1 MSSEQS
7 RELQQALA
15 RRFQREIAGEFSVD
29 AFTRALYSTDASIY
43 QIAPVGVVAPKSVDD
58 VLATV
63 AIAREF
69 GLPIVPRG
77 GGTSLSGQSIGPGLV
92 LDFSR
97 LMNRVLAI
105 DAERG
110 LARIQPG
117 VVLDQFNQTLKPLG
131 WQFGPD
137 VATSSRANLGGMIG
151 NNSAGS
157 RSVWYGK
164 VVDHVRELEVVLSD
178 GHTHRTRPLAV
189 DDLLRLEG
197 ASGREA
203 ELVTRFRALVDS
215 LRGEISRKFP
225 RILRRVSGY
234 NLDEFVPSVR
244 SELPRAQAVEELDRL
259 WRDRADF
266 NLSRLFVGAEG
277 TLGVITEAVV
287 HLVPIPKERAVVALE
302 FATID
307 AALECVPTIL
317 ATTPSAVELLDHNI
331 VTLSRQNLKYKTAL
345 DFVAGTP
352 EAILIV
358 EWSGDRIEI
367 VRDLELLLE
376 QKLRGASGLTQ
387 WHRAATPEQRDALWN
402 CRKAG
407 APLLLSIPGAR
418 KPIAFVEDTAV
429 DPARLPAFTRRFK
442 TILDEHKLTGAYYGH
457 ASVGCLHIRPMVDT
471 KSAADRTALKAV
483 SDAVAELVREFGGAM
498 SGEHGDGLAR
508 SYHNLKLF
516 GPTLFEGFRAVKK
529 MFDPLGLMNPG
540 KVTATPSPIE
550 NLRYG
555 DSYRANRNVPQPQP
569 LLSFAREE
577 RLQGDPRGG
586 LLAAAEMCNG
596 AGVCRKTL
604 TGTMCPSYMVTLD
617 EEQSTRGRANA
628 LRMALSGQLP
638 EGSLTSPRMHE
649 VFDLCLMCKA
659 CKAECPS
666 NVDVAKMKVEF
677 LARSL
682 EVQGTPLSTRLLA
695 NVAWLN
701 RIGSALAP
709 VSNWILSA
717 PGVNWLNEWLLG
729 VDHRRTLPKFARQD
743 FAAWFDSRRPARPLT
758 QVSESAGQV
767 VLLDDCLT
775 SYCEPG
781 INRSAT
787 EVLELLGYEV
797 TRANLWCCGRPHLS
811 KGLVHEA
818 RRLAARNI
826 ARFTELIAGGAT
838 IVGSEPSCV
847 LTLIDEYPDLVPGD
861 AAQRIRESTCLIDEF
876 LVRPDN
882 LNRLSERLPNDS
894 RSDRPEETV
903 LIHGH
908 CQQKALRGSASLRKL
923 MSLIPAST
931 VQEIDSGCC
940 GMAGAFG
947 YEHHEVSL
955 QMGERV
961 LFPAVRESVGPV
973 VAAGFSCRHQIAS
986 GTGRAACHPIELL
999 AAALKT
1005 MGDNQVVT
1013 SELNGV

>member
-1 MSSEQS
+1 MSSDPS
-7 RELQQALA
+7 RELQQALT
-15 RRFQREIAGEFSVD
+15 RRFQQEIAGEFSVD
-29 AFTRALYSTDASIY
+29 SFTRALYATDASIY
-43 QIAPVGVVAPKSVDD
+43 QITPVGVVAPRSVDD
-58 VLATV
+58 VRASV

-69 GLPIVPRG
+69 GLPIIPRG

-97 LMNRVLAI
+97 YMHRVLDI

-110 LARIQPG
+110 LARVQPG
-117 VVLDQFNQTLKPLG
+117 VVLDHFNQTLKPLG

-137 VATSSRANLGGMIG
+137 VATSSRANLGGMVG

-164 VVDHVRELEVVLSD
+164 VVDHVRELDVILSD
-178 GHTHRTRPLAV
+178 GHTLRARPLST
-189 DDLLRLEG
+189 DDLSRLER
-197 ASGREA
+197 AQGREA
-203 ELVTRFRALVDS
+203 ELVTRFQTLVDS
-215 LRGEISRKFP
+215 LRSEISRKFP

-244 SELPRAQAVEELDRL
+244 SELPKARAVDELDRL

-277 TLGVITEAVV
+277 TLGVVTEAVV
-287 HLVPIPKERAVVALE
+287 HLVRVPAQRAVVALE

-307 AALECVPTIL
+307 AALECVPAIL

-331 VTLSRQNLKYKTAL
+331 VTLSRQNLKYKSAL

-376 QKLRGASGLTQ
+376 QKLRGATGLTQ

-429 DPARLPAFTRRFK
+429 SPAKLPAFTRLFK
-442 TILDEHKLTGAYYGH
+442 TILDQHGLTGAYYGH

-471 KSAADRTALKAV
+471 KSAADRAALKAV

-498 SGEHGDGLAR
+498 TGEHGDGLAR

-516 GPTLFEGFRAVKK
+516 GPALFEGFRAVKSL
-529 MFDPLGLMNPG
+529 FDPLGLMNPG
-540 KVTATPSPIE
+540 KVTATPSPID

-555 DSYRANRNVPQPQP
+555 DNYRANRSRPQTPP

-577 RLQGDPRGG
+577 RLQGDPGGG

-682 EVQGTPLSTRLLA
+682 EAHGTPLATRLLA

-701 RIGSALAP
+701 RVGSALAP

-729 VDHRRTLPKFARQD
+729 VDHRRALPKFARQH
-743 FAAWFDSRRPARPLT
+743 FASWFDQHHPVVPSEPAPH
-758 QVSESAGQV
+758 SSGKV

-781 INRSAT
+781 INRAAT
-787 EVLELLGYEV
+787 EVLERLGYAV
-797 TRANLWCCGRPHLS
+797 TRANLWCCGRPFLS
-811 KGLVHEA
+811 KGMVHEA

-826 ARFTELIAGGAT
+826 TRLADLVAGGAT

-847 LTLIDEYPDLVPGD
+847 LTLIDEYPDLIPGD
-861 AAQRIRESTCLIDEF
+861 AALRIREATFLLDEF
-876 LVRPDN
+876 LARPDN
-882 LNRLSERLPNDS
+882 AGRLSLWLTQRQ
-894 RSDRPEETV
+894 RSDQPEKTV

-908 CQQKALRGSASLRKL
+908 CQQKALRGNASLCTL
-923 MSLIPAST
+923 IGLIPGAT
-931 VQEIDSGCC
+931 INEVDSGCC

-947 YEHHEVSL
+947 YEHHDVSL
-955 QMGERV
+955 KMGERA
-961 LFPAVRESVGPV
+961 LFPEVRVSAGPV
-973 VAAGFSCRHQIAS
+973 VAAGFSCRHQIAA
-986 GTGRAACHPIELL
+986 GTGKRACHPVELL
-999 AAALKT
+999 AATLKQT
-1005 MGDNQVVT
+1005 GEV
-1013 SELNGV
+1013 